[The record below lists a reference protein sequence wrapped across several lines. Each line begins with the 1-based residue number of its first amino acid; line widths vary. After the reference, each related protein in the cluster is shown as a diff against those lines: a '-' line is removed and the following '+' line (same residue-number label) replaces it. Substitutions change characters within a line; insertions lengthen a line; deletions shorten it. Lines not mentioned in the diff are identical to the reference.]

1 MKMRNI
7 WMLALLT
14 LALPLSAAGSEAAAD
29 PYEELTVG
37 NTTHLNGDFFT
48 DLWGNAT
55 SDLDVRKLIHGYNLV
70 NWNFSEGIFQTNP
83 TVVSGFVATKDTA
96 GNHIYQIAL
105 YDDLF
110 YSDGSPITAWDYAF
124 SILLQLSPQLKELGA
139 DTSRAEYILGADA
152 FCEGSA
158 QVVSGVRVLSDTELT
173 VTVDAAYLPYFYE
186 LGLLN
191 FQPWPIGEIAP
202 GTVMKDDGQGI
213 YIANEDPEAKEPVF
227 TSALLEKTILDPD
240 TGYRTHPRVTSGP
253 YMLNDFDG
261 ESASFSI
268 NPWFKGDAD
277 GEKPSIER
285 LRYTHADNETMISEL
300 ENGTFDLLNKVSAK
314 DFIDE
319 GIALTGSDPD
329 ISMSGYPRNGMSFLT
344 FTEGSVP
351 AGEQAVR
358 QAIAWCLDR
367 GAVTEGYEGNYGLE
381 AEGYYG
387 IGQWMYGLMNATIPY
402 PVQEGEGEP
411 ALEDWEAL
419 NLNGISTYSGEE
431 SDSDPQEAARI
442 LEEAGWNLN
451 EQGEAFDPAKD
462 SVRCKLIYGTL
473 TPLRLTLAYPAGNK
487 VGSLLEEYLVSPLAS
502 AGIELTAKETDFA
515 GILGDFYGYSH
526 TGADLLYLAT
536 NFDEIFD
543 PSENFTFDEDGNAF
557 WGASGI
563 ADNDLYALAL
573 DMRRTEPGD
582 VYNYCRKWVA
592 FQERFTQTLP
602 LISIYSNVYF
612 DFYTSALQE
621 YDPMKQVSWA
631 QEILY
636 SFYGDVPA
644 ETVTAEDAQGEEL
657 ADGEVVI
664 DD

>member
-1 MKMRNI
+1 M
-7 WMLALLT
+7 
-14 LALPLSAAGSEAAAD
+14 SA
-29 PYEELTVG
+29 
-37 NTTHLNGDFFT
+37 
-48 DLWGNAT
+48 
-55 SDLDVRKLIHGYNLV
+55 
-70 NWNFSEGIFQTNP
+70 
-83 TVVSGFVATKDTA
+83 
-96 GNHIYQIAL
+96 
-105 YDDLF
+105 
-110 YSDGSPITAWDYAF
+110 
-124 SILLQLSPQLKELGA
+124 
-139 DTSRAEYILGADA
+139 
-152 FCEGSA
+152 
-158 QVVSGVRVLSDTELT
+158 
-173 VTVDAAYLPYFYE
+173 
-186 LGLLN
+186 
-191 FQPWPIGEIAP
+191 
-202 GTVMKDDGQGI
+202 
-213 YIANEDPEAKEPVF
+213 
-227 TSALLEKTILDPD
+227 
-240 TGYRTHPRVTSGP
+240 
-253 YMLNDFDG
+253 ND
-261 ESASFSI
+261 S
-268 NPWFKGDAD
+268 
-277 GEKPSIER
+277 
-285 LRYTHADNETMISEL
+285 
-300 ENGTFDLLNKVSAK
+300 
-314 DFIDE
+314 IDE

-602 LISIYSNVYF
+602 LIPIYSNVYF
-612 DFYTSALQE
+612 DFYSSALQE